1 MHVSVG
7 IIALWSSGIATVIH
21 TENYRQRNDDWYMEP
36 FAVPQCNNSDW
47 YMHGLIFETSIWL
60 LAGSTRL
67 LFSCRRVCNQTCR
80 NPSCKLFLEYVLGSE
95 LVAHSEVT
103 GKYGLRDK
111 WTQALSIIYL
121 AVPSH
126 TVTKRCSQAVSALV
140 IQPTFVEIILQ
151 KKYGGLFALKT
162 HTDHNHNQMGK
173 ASAKGDPPP
182 CGRTPE
188 AHVRFKRYCKYVCL
202 HIIRNRMNHQ
212 FAH

>member
-1 MHVSVG
+1 
-7 IIALWSSGIATVIH
+7 
-21 TENYRQRNDDWYMEP
+21 MEP
-36 FAVPQCNNSDW
+36 FAVSQCKNFDW

-95 LVAHSEVT
+95 SVAHSDEI

-121 AVPSH
+121 AVSSH

-140 IQPTFVEIILQ
+140 IQPTFVEIVLQ

-162 HTDHNHNQMGK
+162 HTDHNQMGK
-173 ASAKGDPPP
+173 ASAKGDPSP

-202 HIIRNRMNHQ
+202 HIIRNRMKREDQSGFPVPAFIMKVPTKHT
-212 FAH
+212 FRSCWPLSEIFCAP